1 MSAAEDQQGPDGPK
15 EDASGQVLLFSG
27 KFEGVK
33 VADYRLN
40 FGGNVELGDKEL
52 IDALKLDEEV
62 TLIVKGRVRSRGHKM
77 KNAKDDSKGTAISSS
92 TIVIDSVALE
102 QA

>member
-1 MSAAEDQQGPDGPK
+1 MAEPARTDAPAEEDG
-15 EDASGQVLLFSG
+15 GQLLVFDK

-33 VADYRLN
+33 ITDYRLH

-62 TLIVKGRVRSRGHKM
+62 TLIVKGRVVGRGHKT
-77 KNAKDDSKGTAISSS
+77 KTAKDSKSSAVSSS
-92 TIVIDSVALE
+92 TVVIETVTLDVS
-102 QA
+102 